1 MLVAYLK
8 SPKLNIMNTIKYT
21 VIIPH
26 YRSLDLLIRCVESI
40 PYRSDIQVIIIDDNS
55 GIDKQLFYDQSSL
68 ARNNIELI
76 FLSVGGSAGR
86 ARNAGLEKACGKW
99 LLFADAD
106 DYFMSDSFSLCD
118 KYYDSEY
125 DIIYFGV
132 DSKAITNSDHNQSYK
147 KTYNELVQQCDNVT
161 TDLINKLRFT
171 HDVPWGKMIRRSL
184 VTDNSIKFGETRY
197 CNDTL
202 FSTYAAVYASSV
214 FADKSLF
221 YCVTS
226 DPNSLSSRRSV
237 DANFIRYEVILQ
249 KNMILR
255 DAGYSSYQYLII
267 YSLYPCIKNL
277 QPRNIIRSFSL
288 AKKYGARILR
298 DLFIIIRKR
307 LLNV

>member
-1 MLVAYLK
+1 
-8 SPKLNIMNTIKYT
+8 MNTVKYT

-40 PYRSDIQVIIIDDNS
+40 PSRSDIQVIIIDDNS
-55 GIDKQLFYDQSSL
+55 GIDKQLFYNHSSL
-68 ARNNIELI
+68 TRNNIELI

-86 ARNAGLEKACGKW
+86 ARNVGLEKACGKW

-106 DYFMSDSFSLCD
+106 DYFISDSFTLCD

-132 DSKAITNSDHNQSYK
+132 DNKGISPCDHNQSYK
-147 KTYNELVQQCDNVT
+147 KTYNELVQQCDNKT
-161 TDLINKLRFT
+161 IDLINKLRFT

-184 VTDNSIKFGETRY
+184 VTDHNIKFGETRY

-202 FSTYAAVYASSV
+202 FSTYTAVHASSV
-214 FADKSLF
+214 FADNSLF

-226 DPNSLSSRRSV
+226 DPNSLSTKRSI
-237 DANFIRYEVILQ
+237 DANFIRYEVMLK
-249 KNMILR
+249 KNKILR
-255 DAGYSSYQYLII
+255 EAGYSSYQYMII

-277 QPRNIIRSFSL
+277 QLQNIIRSYSL
-288 AKKYGARILR
+288 ARKYEARILR
-298 DLFIIIRKR
+298 DLFAIIRKR
-307 LLNV
+307 LFHALFY